1 MFKNAYYAFYIELIH
16 IANIHITS
24 RIKVPNKLY
33 KSNYFVIKDIIILK
47 DLKNYSWLAFFNRL
61 GINSDIPHRLTG
73 NSQNAKKS
81 LVECKN
87 FSI

>member
-24 RIKVPNKLY
+24 RITVPNKLY
-33 KSNYFVIKDIIILK
+33 KTNHFVIKDIIVLK

-61 GINSDIPHRLTG
+61 WINSDIPNRLTG
-73 NSQNAKKS
+73 NSQNARK
-81 LVECKN
+81 V
-87 FSI
+87 